1 MLIIVPSVRA
11 WRKIVMD
18 VPKLS
23 TLVPVE
29 QTYSMNGVVS
39 VRFSLLFVRI
49 CLTDCFFQVSRR
61 VSLRHYSSSEILLYY
76 AIQIPTK
83 YDGYKST
90 TDSNGNQQARVVHG
104 VGHVMGGRW
113 HQLRQVYHSG
123 YLNQRNLC

>member
-1 MLIIVPSVRA
+1 VTSAILALMVDVVSSVDHQGSRMLIIVPSVRA

-29 QTYSMNGVVS
+29 QTCSMSGVVS
-39 VRFSLLFVRI
+39 A
-49 CLTDCFFQVSRR
+49 SRR
-61 VSLRHYSSSEILLYY
+61 VSLRHYSSCKFLLYCDVH

-90 TDSNGNQQARVVHG
+90 TDT
-104 VGHVMGGRW
+104 VGISKRE
-113 HQLRQVYHSG
+113 S
-123 YLNQRNLC
+123 CET